1 MNILIKDRG
10 TNHMMHFPLPIQQ
23 VIAVQLDE
31 QGYVP
36 VGVAAI
42 RMQPLVDV
50 LVSAGM
56 NISQFNRVAK
66 LTNAMSRSELEK
78 FFMAVVAFYPLFAGY
93 PDSFVVVAQAAASV
107 FTYDDC
113 NSFQELGEKV
123 STDSSELKNTF
134 NTGLRYASQ
143 NVVGFYGGK
152 AVVLRNEDYCRAER
166 ELSHD
171 SDDCSEI
178 ETE

>member
-1 MNILIKDRG
+1 MNLVVKDRD
-10 TNHMMHFPLPIQQ
+10 TNHMMQLPLPIKH
-23 VIAVQLDE
+23 VLAVQLDE

-36 VGVAAI
+36 VGAEAARI
-42 RMQPLVDV
+42 QPVMDV
-50 LVSAGM
+50 LLNAGM
-56 NISQFNRVAK
+56 NISQFNRTAK
-66 LTNAMSRSELEK
+66 LTDAMNKAEAEK

-93 PDSFVVVAQAAASV
+93 PDSYLAVARAAASV

-113 NSFQELGEKV
+113 NSFHELGRKI
-123 STDSSELKNTF
+123 SAGSPDLKDSF
-134 NTGLRYASQ
+134 RAGLRYASK
-143 NVVGFYGGK
+143 NIVGFYGGK
-152 AVVLRNEDYCRAER
+152 AVVLRNEDYCRAEE